1 MSSALGSVRVCL
13 DFGDLRQ
20 KLAAEPAIE
29 SKDLLN
35 YTENPSPAETEPGKG
50 KQNDHLFGLALQAR
64 ELARQRI
71 SAAEKKVM
79 DISSFLSALLP
90 HSYLRAHRSLE
101 TQSFQFT
108 EGSHSA
114 FPF

>member
-64 ELARQRI
+64 ELARPRI

-79 DISSFLSALLP
+79 DISSFLSRP
-90 HSYLRAHRSLE
+90 PP
-101 TQSFQFT
+101 
-108 EGSHSA
+108 A
-114 FPF
+114 FLSVCSSVFGDSEFPVY